1 MIVLRIERKVTQI
14 ELLNNRAV
22 LGIESFIAGRI
33 IKTDARKDVSQKRA
47 TKPII
52 QIAVGGIAVGVAVMV
67 LSISILTGFQKEI
80 REKVVGFGS
89 HIQVT
94 SFDNSNRTVA
104 VHPVSKNQ
112 DFYPHID
119 SLKEVQSIHVFAQ
132 KPGILKA
139 DDEISGVVFK
149 GVGADFNADFFQRNM
164 QEGRVPAYTDTARS
178 DSIIISRHIADKM
191 RLGVN
196 DKLLIYFVQNNKPR
210 PRRFFVAGIYQTGLE
225 GFDNL
230 VVPGDIKHVQ
240 SINGWDEDRVGGFEI
255 NLSDYKY
262 LESMDRLIYENI
274 PYEMKSETIIEK
286 HPDIFG
292 WLELQDMNVIVILI
306 LIILVSGI
314 NMTSALLVMIL
325 ERTRMIGI
333 LKTMGAQN
341 LSIRKLFLYVAAYLI
356 AKGLLWGNAV
366 GIGLVLIQKHFKLA
380 KLPEE
385 SYYLSYVPVNLNWT
399 DLLFLNIGTLVLCTA
414 ILIIPSYVVTRI
426 SPVKAIRFD

>member
-1 MIVLRIERKVTQI
+1 MSFEQ
-14 ELLNNRAV
+14 
-22 LGIESFIAGRI
+22 FIAGRI
-33 IKTDARKDVSQKRA
+33 IKTDAQKHASVKRA

-52 QIAVGGIAVGVAVMV
+52 QIAVGGIAVGVAVMILAV
-67 LSISILTGFQKEI
+67 SVLTGFQKEI
-80 REKVVGFGS
+80 REKVIGFGS

-94 SFDNSNRTVA
+94 SFDNSSGSVA
-104 VHPVSKNQ
+104 VHPVSKHQ

-119 SLKEVQSIHVFAQ
+119 TLKEVRNIHVFAQ

-149 GVGADFNADFFQRNM
+149 GVGADFNGAFFERNL
-164 QEGRVPAYTDTARS
+164 QAGSVPVYSDTARS
-178 DSIIISRHIADKM
+178 DSITISRHIADKM
-191 RLGVN
+191 RLEVN

-230 VVPGDIKHVQ
+230 IVPGDIKHVQ
-240 SINGWDEDRVGGFEI
+240 SINGWKDDQVGGFEI

-262 LESMDRLIYENI
+262 LEAMDRLIYENV
-274 PYEMKSETIIEK
+274 PYEMKSETITEK

-292 WLELQDMNVIVILI
+292 WLELQDMNVVVILI

-341 LSIRKLFLYVAAYLI
+341 MSIRKLFLYVAAYLI
-356 AKGLLWGNAV
+356 AKGLLWGNVV
-366 GIGLVLIQKHFKLA
+366 GISLVLLQKYFKLA

-385 SYYLSYVPVNLNWT
+385 SYYLSYVPVNLDWF
-399 DLLFLNIGTLVLCTA
+399 DLLFLNAGTLVLCTA
-414 ILIIPSYVVTRI
+414 ILIIPSYVITRI

>member
-1 MIVLRIERKVTQI
+1 MGL
-14 ELLNNRAV
+14 
-22 LGIESFIAGRI
+22 ESFIASRI
-33 IKTDARKDVSQKRA
+33 IKNDAANGKSPKRA

-67 LSISILTGFQKEI
+67 LSISVLTGFQNEI
-80 REKVVGFGS
+80 REKVIGFGS

-94 SFDNSNRTVA
+94 SFDNSGGA
-104 VHPVSKNQ
+104 IQIHPVSKNQ

-119 SLKEVQSIHVFAQ
+119 TLDEVKSIHVFAR
-132 KPGILKA
+132 KAGILKA
-139 DDEISGVVFK
+139 DGEISGVVFK
-149 GVGADFNADFFQRNM
+149 GLGEDFNADFFKRNLK
-164 QEGRVPAYTDTARS
+164 EGKVPVFRDSVRS
-178 DSIIISRHIADKM
+178 DSVLISKHIADKM
-191 RLGVN
+191 RLNVE
-196 DKLLIYFVQNNKPR
+196 DKFLIYFVQNNKPR
-210 PRRFFVAGIYQTGLE
+210 PRRFFVAGIYQTGLQ

-230 VVPGDIKHVQ
+230 IVPGHIGHVQ
-240 SINGWDEDRVGGFEI
+240 SINGWDDDLVSGFEI

-274 PYEMKSETIIEK
+274 PYEMKSETIVEQ

-333 LKTMGAQN
+333 LKTLGAQN
-341 LSIRKLFLYVAAYLI
+341 ANVRKVFLFVAAYLI
-356 AKGLLWGNAV
+356 AKGLLWGNV
-366 GIGLVLIQKHFKLA
+366 LGIGLVLIQKYFKPA

-385 SYYLSYVPVNLNWT
+385 SYYLAYVPVNINVA
-399 DLLFLNIGTLVLCTA
+399 DLFFLNVGTLVLCTA
-414 ILIIPSYVVTRI
+414 ILIIPSFVVARI